1 MPPATLDPHA
11 SISGHVWLYEGK
23 RRNTWCAKWRDQ
35 HGQHEKRLGPAW
47 TGKGTPAP
55 GFLRQRDAQ
64 ALLDALLVDARRGQ
78 LRQERTGLTFK
89 DVAEGWFQRGRFE
102 RDWSASTQVD
112 YRSVLDAH
120 LLPEFGPRRI
130 EAITSGQ
137 VERWRN
143 SLADD
148 GARVRHT
155 VNKIVTQLHA
165 IFQHAIDHHDLIVN
179 PVAKV
184 KRLRESYDAARFD
197 FYSPEEIEKLVATA
211 AEGAH
216 RDPRRPAVSETER
229 ALRAAD
235 DRQDAA
241 IYLTAALSGLRRG
254 ELLALRWEDV
264 DFEQSSIRVFEGYS
278 ANRAGKPKSRKSRTL
293 PMVEE
298 LAHSLADLKA
308 GSAYTANG
316 DLVFVSREG
325 THVDG
330 SALRRRYHA
339 TLDAAGLRRLRFHDL
354 RHTFGSL
361 AINVASIVQ
370 VQAWMGHADI
380 QTTMRYLHH
389 KSRANDAQ
397 LLSAAFRP
405 KKRKPAAMRST
416 AAKKRP
422 REHAAA

>member
-1 MPPATLDPHA
+1 L
-11 SISGHVWLYEGK
+11 
-23 RRNTWCAKWRDQ
+23 
-35 HGQHEKRLGPAW
+35 
-47 TGKGTPAP
+47 
-55 GFLRQRDAQ
+55 
-64 ALLDALLVDARRGQ
+64 
-78 LRQERTGLTFK
+78 
-89 DVAEGWFQRGRFE
+89 AEDGQRG
-102 RDWSASTQVD
+102 
-112 YRSVLDAH
+112 
-120 LLPEFGPRRI
+120 
-130 EAITSGQ
+130 
-137 VERWRN
+137 
-143 SLADD
+143 
-148 GARVRHT
+148 RHT

-165 IFQHAIDHHDLIVN
+165 IFQHAVDHHGLIVN

-184 KRLRESYDAARFD
+184 KRLRESYNAARFD

-211 AEGAH
+211 AAGAH
-216 RDPRRPAVSETER
+216 RDPRRPAVSDIER
-229 ALRAAD
+229 ALRATE

-293 PMVEE
+293 PMVDKVAGA
-298 LAHSLADLKA
+298 LSDLKDR
-308 GSAYTANG
+308 SARTAKG

-330 SALRRRYHA
+330 SALRRRYHS

-361 AINVASIVQ
+361 TINVASIVQ

-389 KSRANDAQ
+389 KSRDDDAK
-397 LLSAAFRP
+397 LLSAAFQP
-405 KKRKPAAMRST
+405 KKRSLGER
-416 AAKKRP
+416 
-422 REHAAA
+422 AAA